1 MATVDMTLGATLE
14 DDIDGCPEKEVT
26 ALLDLFE
33 EDATWPLPRDSAE
46 NLRFLALL
54 DESDE
59 LSWLEGGFARFELPA
74 TLVAPM
80 PPLTSPTAMLSS
92 ASSSSVGGSTVGSRL
107 EGW

>member
-1 MATVDMTLGATLE
+1 MATVDITLGATFE

-33 EDATWPLPRDSAE
+33 EDAPWPSPRDSAE

-59 LSWLEGGFARFELPA
+59 LSWLEGGLANFELLA
-74 TLVAPM
+74 TLLAPLA
-80 PPLTSPTAMLSS
+80 PLTFPTAMLSS
-92 ASSSSVGGSTVGSRL
+92 ASSSLVGGSNVGSRL